1 MSSFFGIDS
10 KNGIFGGA
18 QPAWVDPVKPAGCTD
33 QRDQLGWPKT
43 IANVVHGRYMFWNPN
58 MVWFTMA
65 LALHVCAPYNIEAA
79 KAGFNLSVDGWV
91 LRRLALN
98 FTVGLMYYGF
108 FYVALYVAKAAER
121 KYRPNSVPT
130 AGNMAHNLW
139 YWTLGIVQWT
149 WWEAVVVRL
158 WASGAV
164 SFASDADMLSDG
176 GWRALGLNVAWV
188 LLVPIW
194 RDMHFYVAHRFLHI
208 RAVYTYVHK
217 LHHRNADPEPF
228 SGLCMHPV
236 EHLYYFSCAFT
247 PSIFLS
253 GLSPL
258 ILTWN
263 WIHLTISPCAAHSGF
278 EDHFQSDQYHY
289 VHHAKFECNYGS
301 PMSAPIDQTFGTF
314 RESLRGGA
322 AYKGAWTAA
331 QDDNAS
337 EAARQ
342 QKLMDQ
348 AQAQDQDH
356 AEAKAKAK
364 GKAKVWSPHGYLGLP
379 ASWDHGVYTLFWVA
393 LFPLAWFA
401 ANGRFRGAGN
411 ALGAFFAYSPTLF
424 AVLLSQL
431 AGDRMPWR
439 WPFHKDAF
447 FGSFGLFVALG
458 WAMCIVPVHHA
469 VAMISEV

>member
-1 MSSFFGIDS
+1 M
-10 KNGIFGGA
+10 
-18 QPAWVDPVKPAGCTD
+18 
-33 QRDQLGWPKT
+33 
-43 IANVVHGRYMFWNPN
+43 
-58 MVWFTMA
+58 
-65 LALHVCAPYNIEAA
+65 
-79 KAGFNLSVDGWV
+79 
-91 LRRLALN
+91 
-98 FTVGLMYYGF
+98 
-108 FYVALYVAKAAER
+108 
-121 KYRPNSVPT
+121 
-130 AGNMAHNLW
+130 
-139 YWTLGIVQWT
+139 
-149 WWEAVVVRL
+149 
-158 WASGAV
+158 
-164 SFASDADMLSDG
+164 
-176 GWRALGLNVAWV
+176 
-188 LLVPIW
+188 
-194 RDMHFYVAHRFLHI
+194 
-208 RAVYTYVHK
+208 
-217 LHHRNADPEPF
+217 
-228 SGLCMHPV
+228 
-236 EHLYYFSCAFT
+236 
-247 PSIFLS
+247 
-253 GLSPL
+253 
-258 ILTWN
+258 
-263 WIHLTISPCAAHSGF
+263 
-278 EDHFQSDQYHY
+278 
-289 VHHAKFECNYGS
+289 HHAKFECNYGS

-424 AVLLSQL
+424 AVVLSQL